1 MDGIALLKA
10 LVQPLSRC
18 TGSNEIPG
26 VGIRGLFSCV
36 GIGKKAGSLRNSHV
50 TCNKSITTCPV
61 SVALDLE

>member
-1 MDGIALLKA
+1 MDGITLLKA

-26 VGIRGLFSCV
+26 VGIRGLFSYV
-36 GIGKKAGSLRNSHV
+36 GKKTGSLRNSHV
-50 TCNKSITTCPV
+50 TCNKSITTCPA